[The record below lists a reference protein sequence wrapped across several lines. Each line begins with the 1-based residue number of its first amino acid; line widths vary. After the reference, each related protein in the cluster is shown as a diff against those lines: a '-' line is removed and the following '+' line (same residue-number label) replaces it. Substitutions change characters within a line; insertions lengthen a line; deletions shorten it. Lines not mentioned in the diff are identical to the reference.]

1 MDERVDQS
9 DLGRQS
15 AQSFV
20 FLCLCLSS
28 SRPRFVVRTAAVAVP
43 VVEVLLV
50 VVTRFVAL
58 GAASRI
64 RRAAA
69 AVVLLFFRRL
79 AEPLSGGRVREKYLC
94 RVVSSVVLVVST
106 ESRSQGEKIPKPQRG
121 GSSFVVLGTT
131 TASTDYL
138 RNIESHAVFGT
149 FTITSP
155 LGIGGIA
162 DSGSWSTVVKYAE
175 FEQ

>member
-1 MDERVDQS
+1 MLVANLRS
-9 DLGRQS
+9 R
-15 AQSFV
+15 
-20 FLCLCLSS
+20 LCQSS
-28 SRPRFVVRTAAVAVP
+28 SRPRFVVSTVAVLVAVAAAVAA
-43 VVEVLLV
+43 
-50 VVTRFVAL
+50 RFALL
-58 GAASRI
+58 GAAFWI
-64 RRAAA
+64 RRT
-69 AVVLLFFRRL
+69 AVSLFRRL
-79 AEPLSGGRVREKYLC
+79 AKPLSGGQVREKYLC
-94 RVVSSVVLVVST
+94 RVVSWMVPVVST
-106 ESRSQGEKIPKPQRG
+106 KSRSQGEKIPKPQRG